1 MATPTLDMFN
11 LDGRVA
17 LVTGSSQG
25 LGYAIARGLAGAG
38 ATLVINGRDAG
49 KVASAADAL
58 RSEGHKVFE
67 APFDVTDPRAVDA
80 GVDRIEREAGPIDI
94 LLNNAG
100 IQKRMPLE
108 DFPDD
113 GWRDVMKTNLDSV
126 FYVSRAVAQKM
137 IPRRRGVIVNTCS
150 VMSEL
155 GRPTIVPYT
164 ASKGAV
170 KMMTKGMAAEWGK
183 HGIRVNGIG
192 PGYFATEMNT
202 ALVNDEKFSG
212 WVSARTPLG
221 RWGNPDEL
229 VGAAVYLS
237 SDAASFVTGH
247 VLYVDGGMTAVV

>member
-1 MATPTLDMFN
+1 
-11 LDGRVA
+11 
-17 LVTGSSQG
+17 
-25 LGYAIARGLAGAG
+25 
-38 ATLVINGRDAG
+38 
-49 KVASAADAL
+49 L
-58 RSEGHKVFE
+58 RREGNHVFE
-67 APFDVTDPRAVDA
+67 AAFDVTDPASVNTA
-80 GVDRIEREAGPIDI
+80 IDRIEGEVGPIDI
-94 LLNNAG
+94 LVNNAG
-100 IQKRMPLE
+100 IQKRAPLE

-113 GWRDVMKTNLDSV
+113 GWRDVMTTNLDSV
-126 FYVSRAVAQKM
+126 FYVSRAVARKM
-137 IPRRRGVIVNTCS
+137 IPRQRGAIVNTCS

-202 ALVNDEKFSG
+202 SLVNDEKFSA
-212 WVSARTPLG
+212 WVAARTPLG
-221 RWGNPDEL
+221 RWGNVDEL
-229 VGAAVYLS
+229 VGAAIYLC